1 MAFYLLTWTYFNN
14 ANVGRNILI
23 NFQLKR
29 ILFKSSDKKKWNKP
43 EKDRENMK
51 KENNTAESDFSENET

>member
-1 MAFYLLTWTYFNN
+1 MAFYLLTWTYFND

-29 ILFKSSDKKKWNKP
+29 ILFKSSDKKKLNKP